1 VAQGRSIV
9 GRDSDRSSAAEV
21 TKLSIVIPTYNT
33 ASMTLRCC
41 RAVLASMPESSEVI
55 VVDDGSTDDTEEML
69 GAFPVEDRRPRLSA
83 AAENRTGEAP
93 VLHWRVIR
101 LDENRGFATAANRG
115 VAEAKG
121 RIVLVLNSDAI
132 VERDALRAIVAAFDA
147 DEHLGVAGARL
158 LNEDGT
164 PQWSGG
170 RTPTLPWMIGVVSGA
185 GHLARFL
192 RRTRATPRDVDWVS
206 GAAMAFRA
214 EVWKP
219 LSDRYLFYC
228 QDIDFCLR
236 ARSEGWSVRI
246 VEDAHIIHVLGGT
259 VSAGSPL
266 HYDPEKLWPDLLTW
280 GRAHYGRTWAMF
292 ARATLIAVA
301 ALRIATRF
309 RYHPALIR
317 GLKAICRTP
326 TDRAPA

>member
-1 VAQGRSIV
+1 MTA
-9 GRDSDRSSAAEV
+9 
-21 TKLSIVIPTYNT
+21 LSIIIPTYNT

-41 RAVLASMPESSEVI
+41 EAVLASLPESSEVI
-55 VVDDGSTDDTEEML
+55 VVDDGSTDDTAELL
-69 GAFPVEDRRPRLSA
+69 GASPVEDRRFRLSNA
-83 AAENRTGEAP
+83 GEYRTGPAP
-93 VLHWRVIR
+93 VLHWKLVR
-101 LDENRGFATAANRG
+101 LERNRGFAFAANCG

-132 VERDALRAIVAAFDA
+132 VERDSLRAIVAAFDT

-170 RTPTLPWMIGVVSGA
+170 RTPTLLWMIGVVSGA
-185 GHLARFL
+185 GHLARRF
-192 RRTRATPRDVDWVS
+192 RRKRATPGDVDWVS

-219 LSDRYLFYC
+219 FTERYRFYC

-246 VEDAHIIHVLGGT
+246 IEEARVIHALGGT
-259 VSAGSPL
+259 VSAGNPL

-280 GRAHYGRTWAMF
+280 GRAHYGRTWATF

-301 ALRIATRF
+301 SLRIATRF
-309 RYHPALIR
+309 RHHPALTR

-326 TDRAPA
+326 IDRERA